1 LYRIVELNRTK
12 INIEINTMARI
23 GKPRNRGI
31 TSGNENGDK
40 ICGTFVDIEKLVS
53 IPITIN
59 ASAI

>member
-1 LYRIVELNRTK
+1 MNRTK